1 MKKIPYLRWWKST
14 FNVYSLTEGFIN
26 KKNTKKKQD
35 QKSFALIY
43 FNV

>member
-14 FNVYSLTEGFIN
+14 FNVYTLTESFTN
-26 KKNTKKKQD
+26 KQNTKKTRD
-35 QKSFALIY
+35 PKSSALIS